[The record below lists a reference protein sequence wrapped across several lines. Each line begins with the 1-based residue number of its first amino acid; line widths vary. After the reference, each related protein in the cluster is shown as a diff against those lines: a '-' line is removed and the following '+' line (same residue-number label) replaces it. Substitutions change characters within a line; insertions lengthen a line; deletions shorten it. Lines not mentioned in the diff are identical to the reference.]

1 MRWQLKS
8 ESDASMPLPRDV
20 LNNFFKTTFSLR
32 DIVNIC
38 QIRNLLFLPNENIL
52 RLKTLHLCKMF
63 ISREASLTNDSIGKV
78 LSEDF
83 LVIPGYDDLMSL
95 KW

>member
-20 LNNFFKTTFSLR
+20 LNNSFKTTFSLR

-38 QIRNLLFLPNENIL
+38 QIR
-52 RLKTLHLCKMF
+52 KA
-63 ISREASLTNDSIGKV
+63 SREASLTNDSIGKV